1 MKKIVL
7 ITFMIVCISVIQ
19 ICAFS
24 PYVSYNQHFKS
35 VNKTAKIVL
44 IDMNNKTIKPKVARA
59 HEKIASADSLKHMT
73 DIKKTATNRVIG
85 GINGTYFSAYDG
97 SNLPYG
103 TFIEDGKVV
112 HIGNYGSVMGFTAD
126 NKMIIDNLNITID
139 GYINDDMQFYAWGLN
154 HPRTEKDAIVIYTDK
169 YNDPISSKNAKAVIV
184 EDGVVKHIV
193 ENQDNLWASKN
204 GCIIVFNQ
212 EVKYLV
218 ERFKVGDTISYK
230 CNFESKNINQNIEGN
245 VKWEE
250 VTCAIGAGPS
260 LIIDG
265 KITAN
270 GSQEGFWESKI
281 NTSRAQRSF
290 IGYTYENK
298 LVMGTVSNANL
309 KELAQICK
317 EMNLKG
323 AMCMDGG
330 ASSSLYYQGNY
341 ITSPGRNINN
351 ALVFTEDIVNK

>member
-1 MKKIVL
+1 MKKIFL
-7 ITFMIVCISVIQ
+7 ITFIIVSLSVMQ
-19 ICAFS
+19 VCAFS
-24 PYVSYNQHFKS
+24 PYVSYNQYFKS

-44 IDMNNKTIKPKVARA
+44 IDINNQTIKPKVARA
-59 HEKIASADSLKHMT
+59 HEKIASADSLKHMS

-103 TFIEDGKVV
+103 TLIEDGKVV
-112 HIGNYGSVMGFTAD
+112 HIGNYGSVIGFTAD

-139 GYINDDMQFYAWGLN
+139 GYVNNEKKFYAWGLN
-154 HPRTEKDAIVIYTDK
+154 HPRNEKDAIVIYTHE
-169 YNDPISSKNAKAVIV
+169 YNVPISSKGSKAVMI
-184 EDGVVKHIV
+184 EDGVVKNIV
-193 ENQDNLWASKN
+193 ENQDNLWVSQN
-204 GCIIVFNQ
+204 GFIIVFNE

-218 ERFKVGDTISYK
+218 ERFRIKDKVSYQ
-230 CNFESKNINQNIEGN
+230 CNFESKNIDQSVDNN
-245 VKWEE
+245 VKWKD
-250 VTCAIGAGPS
+250 VKCAIGAGPS

-270 GSQEGFWESKI
+270 GSQESFWESKI

-309 KELAQICK
+309 KELSQICK

-330 ASSSLYYQGNY
+330 ASSSLYYQGKY

-351 ALVFTEDIVNK
+351 ALVLTEEIINY

>member
-1 MKKIVL
+1 MKKIFLVAF
-7 ITFMIVCISVIQ
+7 IIACVTVTQ
-19 ICAFS
+19 IYAFS
-24 PYVSYNQHFKS
+24 PYVSYNQYFKS

-44 IDMNNKTIKPKVARA
+44 IDTNNQTIKPKVARA
-59 HEKIASADSLKHMT
+59 NEKIASADSLKNMA
-73 DIKKTATNRVIG
+73 DGKKTATNRVIG

-103 TFIEDGKVV
+103 TLIEDGKVV

-126 NKMIIDNLNITID
+126 NKMIIDNLSITID
-139 GYINDDMQFYAWGLN
+139 GYINDEKKFYAWGLN
-154 HPRTEKDAIVIYTDK
+154 HPRSEKDAIVIYTEE
-169 YNDPISSKNAKAVIV
+169 YNAPISSKGAKAVIV
-184 EDGVVKHIV
+184 ENGVVKYIV
-193 ENQDNLWASKN
+193 ENQDNLWVSQN
-204 GCIIVFNQ
+204 GCIIVFNE

-218 ERFKVGDTISYK
+218 ERFKVGNRISYE
-230 CNFESKNINQNIEGN
+230 CNFESQNIDQTLESN
-245 VKWEE
+245 VKWKD

-270 GSQEGFWESKI
+270 GAQEGFWESKI

-298 LVMGTVSNANL
+298 FVMGTVSNVNL

-330 ASSSLYYQGNY
+330 ASSSLYYQGKY

-351 ALVFTEDIVNK
+351 ALVFTEEIVNQ

>member
-1 MKKIVL
+1 MKKIYL
-7 ITFMIVCISVIQ
+7 LTFIIICFTVTQ

-24 PYVSYNQHFKS
+24 PYASYNQYFKS
-35 VNKTAKIVL
+35 VNKTAKIV
-44 IDMNNKTIKPKVARA
+44 IMDTNNQTIKPKVARA
-59 HEKIASADSLKHMT
+59 HNKIASADSLKNMA
-73 DIKKTATNRVIG
+73 DSKKTDTNRVIG

-103 TFIEDGKVV
+103 TLIEDGKVV

-139 GYINDDMQFYAWGLN
+139 GYINNEIKFYAWGLN
-154 HPRTEKDAIVIYTDK
+154 HPRSEKDAIVIYTQE
-169 YNDPISSKNAKAVIV
+169 YNDTISANGAKAVMI
-184 EDGVVKHIV
+184 ENGVVKYIV
-193 ENQDNLWASKN
+193 ENQGNLWTSQN
-204 GCIIVFNQ
+204 GMIIVFN
-212 EVKYLV
+212 ENVAYLAD
-218 ERFKVGDTISYK
+218 RFKVGDTVSYK
-230 CNFESKNINQNIEGN
+230 CNFESKNIDQTIEGN
-245 VKWEE
+245 IKWEDA
-250 VTCAIGAGPS
+250 TCAIGAGPS

-270 GSQEGFWESKI
+270 GAQEGFWESKI

-290 IGYTYENK
+290 VGYTYENK
-298 LVMGTVSNANL
+298 MIMGTVSNANL

-330 ASSSLYYQGNY
+330 ASSSLYYQGKY

-351 ALVFTEDIVNK
+351 ALIFTEEIVNQ

>member
-1 MKKIVL
+1 MKKIFL
-7 ITFMIVCISVIQ
+7 ITFMIVCISVMQ
-19 ICAFS
+19 VCAFS

-44 IDMNNKTIKPKVARA
+44 IDMNNQTIKPKVARA

-73 DIKKTATNRVIG
+73 DSKKTDSNRVIG

-103 TFIEDGKVV
+103 TLIEDGKVV
-112 HIGNYGSVMGFTAD
+112 HVGNYGSVMGFTAD

-139 GYINDDMQFYAWGLN
+139 GYINDEKQFYAWGLN
-154 HPRTEKDAIVIYTDK
+154 HPRTEKDAIVVYTEE
-169 YNDPISSKNAKAVIV
+169 YGEAISAKTGKAIMV
-184 EDGVVKHIV
+184 ENGVVKYIV
-193 ENQDNLWASKN
+193 ENKDNLWASKN
-204 GCIIVFNQ
+204 GLIIVFNE
-212 EVKYLV
+212 EVAYLAD
-218 ERFKVGDTISYK
+218 RFKVGDIVSYK
-230 CNFESKNINQNIEGN
+230 CNFESKNIDQTIEGN
-245 VKWEE
+245 VQWDD

-270 GSQEGFWESKI
+270 GAQEGFWESKI

-330 ASSSLYYQGNY
+330 ASSSLYYQGKY
-341 ITSPGRNINN
+341 ITAPGRNINN
-351 ALVFTEDIVNK
+351 ALVFTEEIVNQ